1 MAGNAPHI
9 PGCRDLSLIGERV
22 ARSLFSATSDRVG
35 RPVTVTVFPPLSEGR
50 TREGFDRAAAT
61 AQRLGAHPSVVT
73 IHEWGHAPDGRP
85 WVVTDPQ
92 PAESVDTQLTM
103 EGPLEVERALQVG
116 VLLAGAL
123 ETAHR
128 AGIVHGDL
136 SPARLVF
143 GAHGEPLLAETGLA
157 PFAVLPGLGALNN
170 PVRYYAPPE
179 VLERT
184 DITPATD
191 VYSLATTVYALLA
204 GRAPQQKPAE
214 ITDSNASLLLRI
226 LQMPVP
232 PIDRPDLPRG
242 LFEALRGPLSPS
254 PSKRP
259 QQAIEV
265 AWLLQDAQRRA
276 GLAIT
281 EPVVLDLDDI
291 GAAPTGGR
299 SRTAARGASWT
310 PAAPAEAA
318 RAAAAQAATATS
330 AGAGAAP
337 ALIPRALMPP
347 APAPPAI
354 SPPRFP
360 PPDASPP
367 ALGPPAPTPPAAA
380 PGGPP
385 GALPASSPSGPTAPG
400 PSPSDPAWLP
410 FVPVPT
416 ATPSPTGDDAM
427 PPDPWAAA
435 AEIFSLSE
443 PEPPPPTIFP
453 FAPDGDALSTTSAL
467 AAEPPSAADDAT
479 PAARAGASD
488 DGSPRSSSGSG
499 SPSESASTGTL
510 WPSTWPSVSNPAP
523 SGADRPWPID
533 PPPPPRHADSA
544 WPTES
549 AAQASPDS
557 PWSADSTAS
566 PTPPDSPWTTDS
578 TASPTPSDSPW
589 ATDSTTSPTPPD
601 SPWSAD
607 TAGSHESPDSPWATD
622 FTASSTPPDSP
633 WSSDAAAPVGEAPAG
648 ALWPSTWPADTDRPP
663 YETPSWAAQP
673 QPDGGASDTPP
684 ADPASGA
691 AGGDGG
697 SISDAAPLASGAG
710 SGGDAAPPPPSFTL
724 GPLPPELD
732 ELPSWYTDP
741 LPSAG
746 GAAPGG
752 DGAGG
757 YGGSPASPGGNGHA
771 PHHGD
776 VRGNGSFGIGANGSG
791 SAGLGGAA
799 DGDRAGGD
807 PGNGDAGDGSGPHG
821 YGLAPATWPPGGD
834 PGGQRLPGAGDEL
847 RSLFGEVVGEGD
859 EAPPIGPGRSA
870 PQPPSSPASP
880 TDDPLGPP
888 NSRPPIDLRQLD
900 TPLGPAPFLPPSS
913 DRPAPPAAEAAA
925 PTTKP
930 TRLARRHEVES
941 WPPGGQPA
949 AKLPRAGEARADRSD
964 GGARSPGDRA
974 AAGAGRPATSG
985 PPALP
990 LIVLIAVVAVL
1001 VAGVAW
1007 LVLTG
1012 DESPPPASEQPSSGA
1027 GAATGA
1033 DATSGDASADASAA
1047 PTDVRISQGP
1057 EGMQV
1062 AWTGPAGDY
1071 VVTILSIDQPP
1082 KALPPTPGPSVLVPN
1097 ADLGQG
1103 GAWCFT
1109 VAAAAPETSPAGSGG
1124 TPAATP
1130 GPASEPACTPGT
1142 SIDAMRG
1149 A

>member
-50 TREGFDRAAAT
+50 TREDFDRAAAT

-92 PAESVDTQLTM
+92 PPESVDTLLTM
-103 EGPLEVERALQVG
+103 DGPLEVERALQVG

-143 GAHGEPLLAETGLA
+143 GAHGEPLLADTGLA

-184 DITPATD
+184 EITPATD

-281 EPVVLDLDDI
+281 EPVVLDLDDL
-291 GAAPTGGR
+291 GPPATGGR
-299 SRTAARGASWT
+299 TRTAARAASWA
-310 PAAPAEAA
+310 PAAP
-318 RAAAAQAATATS
+318 AAAAQAAATAARQGS
-330 AGAGAAP
+330 RPSRPQAP
-337 ALIPRALMPP
+337 TGPTPP
-347 APAPPAI
+347 APIPPAI
-354 SPPRFP
+354 SPPAFP
-360 PPDASPP
+360 RPDVVPP
-367 ALGPPAPTPPAAA
+367 ALGPPAPAPPAPA
-380 PGGPP
+380 PEGSP
-385 GALPASSPSGPTAPG
+385 GALPARSPSAPSAAGPAP
-400 PSPSDPAWLP
+400 PSPGRSRAPFPAAAP
-410 FVPVPT
+410 PPG
-416 ATPSPTGDDAM
+416 GDDAM
-427 PPDPWAAA
+427 PADPWAAA
-435 AEIFSLSE
+435 ADIFSFAE

-453 FAPDGDALSTTSAL
+453 FDADDDALSST
-467 AAEPPSAADDAT
+467 AAGPAPEPWPATDDAS
-479 PAARAGASD
+479 AGGQVTSPDEAS
-488 DGSPRSSSGSG
+488 PWSSASGT
-499 SPSESASTGTL
+499 PSEPAPAGSL
-510 WPSTWPSVSNPAP
+510 WPSTWPSGPGAAP
-523 SGADRPWPID
+523 SAADHPWAPE
-533 PPPPPRHADSA
+533 PPPPPHGDPAPPVEPATPTSPGVPWSTGAAPPADPDNPRTTDAAPPADPDNAETPAPPADPDNPRTTDAAQPGEPDSA
-544 WPTES
+544 WTAGTS
-549 AAQASPDS
+549 APPADPDS
-557 PWSADSTAS
+557 AWTAETSA
-566 PTPPDSPWTTDS
+566 PPADPDGPWTTD
-578 TASPTPSDSPW
+578 
-589 ATDSTTSPTPPD
+589 
-601 SPWSAD
+601 
-607 TAGSHESPDSPWATD
+607 
-622 FTASSTPPDSP
+622 
-633 WSSDAAAPVGEAPAG
+633 AAQRTGEAPAG

-663 YETPSWAAQP
+663 YETPAWAAAP
-673 QPDGGASDTPP
+673 PGAGGESADTSP
-684 ADPASGA
+684 DPAPGA

-697 SISDAAPLASGAG
+697 SISDAAGLAPGKGPGA
-710 SGGDAAPPPPSFTL
+710 DASPPPPSFAL

-746 GAAPGG
+746 GSADGGHAGSTAAPGSNGYAPDAG
-752 DGAGG
+752 DER
-757 YGGSPASPGGNGHA
+757 S
-771 PHHGD
+771 
-776 VRGNGSFGIGANGSG
+776 NGSFAVGPGIGANGSG
-791 SAGLGGAA
+791 AAGIEDGGEPRGNGMAPAAWPSAGE
-799 DGDRAGGD
+799 
-807 PGNGDAGDGSGPHG
+807 PGQPSGE
-821 YGLAPATWPPGGD
+821 
-834 PGGQRLPGAGDEL
+834 RLPGAGDEL
-847 RSLFGEVVGEGD
+847 RSLFGEIVGEGD
-859 EAPPIGPGRSA
+859 GAPARPEGRSA
-870 PQPPSSPASP
+870 RQPPSSPGSP
-880 TDDPLGPP
+880 ADDPLGPP
-888 NSRPPIDLRQLD
+888 SSRPPIDPSQLD
-900 TPLGPAPFLPPSS
+900 APLGPAPFLPPAP
-913 DRPAPPAAEAAA
+913 DRPGAATPDAAA
-925 PTTKP
+925 PTAQP
-930 TRLARRHEVES
+930 TRLPRRHELPS

-949 AKLPRAGEARADRSD
+949 TKLPRPGEARGGSD
-964 GGARSPGDRA
+964 GAGRSPGVRA
-974 AAGAGRPATSG
+974 TSGAGRQASAASG

-990 LIVLIAVVAVL
+990 LIILIAVVAVL

-1012 DESPPPASEQPSSGA
+1012 DESAPSASERPSSGTDA
-1027 GAATGA
+1027 PTGGDGA
-1033 DATSGDASADASAA
+1033 SGDASSDAAA

-1062 AWTGPAGDY
+1062 AWTAPEGDY
-1071 VVTILSIDQPP
+1071 VVTVLSVDQPP
-1082 KALPPTPGPSVLVPN
+1082 KDLPATPGPSVLVPN

-1109 VAAAAPETSPAGSGG
+1109 VAAAAPDSAASGPGG
-1124 TPAATP
+1124 TSATSP